1 MIVHLLKLK
10 KQNHDCQCSWFSW
23 VWDGEETFQ
32 NQMMWWDHTKYAW
45 IDMFYIGKYVNR
57 RLQRE
62 FVGLIPKE
70 RIVGGQKKNHPFN
83 EEVRGKTKNCL
94 TIS

>member
-1 MIVHLLKLK
+1 
-10 KQNHDCQCSWFSW
+10 
-23 VWDGEETFQ
+23 
-32 NQMMWWDHTKYAW
+32 
-45 IDMFYIGKYVNR
+45 MFYIGKYVNR